1 MTKKKYFD
9 FGVFLNVEKKIGD
22 GNIQKSVKTNF
33 NEYKICH
40 RIPYII
46 NFSLSGWEPGQME
59 GGGTPPPPRFLP
71 DFS

>member
-46 NFSLSGWEPGQME
+46 
-59 GGGTPPPPRFLP
+59 FL
-71 DFS
+71 

>member
-22 GNIQKSVKTNF
+22 GNIQKSVETNF

-46 NFSLSGWEPGQME
+46 
-59 GGGTPPPPRFLP
+59 FL
-71 DFS
+71 